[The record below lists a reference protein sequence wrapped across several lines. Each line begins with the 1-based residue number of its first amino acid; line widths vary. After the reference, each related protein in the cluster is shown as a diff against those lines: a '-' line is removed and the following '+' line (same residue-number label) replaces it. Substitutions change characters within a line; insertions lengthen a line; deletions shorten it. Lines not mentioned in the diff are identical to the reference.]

1 MRIDL
6 FLYIKLI
13 LAILLFSTTNLY
25 AEMQCDNRTYNHGDV
40 YDPDNLFYIEKNGNT
55 NTAFYDI
62 NLDPNGLINSE
73 KPIDV
78 YWKLLDED
86 GRRSEISFIE
96 RKLAFGL
103 SEIEEI
109 VPGKHYSVR
118 VASMDRNIEVKHYD
132 NCSWAEMVI
141 DGKVSKVER
150 VMLKIKK
157 SIPFVT
163 LVYMDMYGMDL
174 EKKEEIN
181 AERWYH
187 DEDIRY
193 KNKDK
198 PPL

>member
-1 MRIDL
+1 MRTDL
-6 FLYIKLI
+6 FLYLNIF
-13 LAILLFSTTNLY
+13 LAVFLFSTNLF
-25 AEMQCDNRTYNHGDV
+25 ADMQCDNRTYNNRDT
-40 YDPDNLFYIEKNGNT
+40 YDPSNLFYIEKNDNT

-62 NLDPNGLINSE
+62 NLDENGLIDSK
-73 KPIDV
+73 KPVDF
-78 YWKLLDED
+78 YWKLFDED
-86 GRRSEISFIE
+86 DRRSEMSFIE
-96 RKLAFGL
+96 RKLAFGI
-103 SEIEEI
+103 SEIKEI
-109 VPGKHYSVR
+109 DPGRHYSIR
-118 VASMDRNIEVKHYD
+118 VASMDRNIEVKYYD

-141 DGKVSKVER
+141 DGDISRVER

-163 LVYMDMYGMDL
+163 LVYMDMYGSDIKNMG
-174 EKKEEIN
+174 EIN

>member
-6 FLYIKLI
+6 FLYIKMI
-13 LAILLFSTTNLY
+13 LVVLLFSTNLY
-25 AEMQCDNRTYNHGDV
+25 AGMQCDNRTYNHRDT
-40 YDPDNLFYIEKNGNT
+40 YDPDNLFYIEKNGNA
-55 NTAFYDI
+55 NTVFYDI
-62 NLDPNGLINSE
+62 NLDVNGLINTE
-73 KPIDV
+73 KPVDV
-78 YWKLLDED
+78 YWKLFDED
-86 GRRSEISFIE
+86 DRRSEMSFIE

-103 SEIEEI
+103 SEVKEI
-109 VPGKHYSVR
+109 VPGRHYSIR
-118 VASMDRNIEVKHYD
+118 VASMDRNIEVKRYD

-141 DGKVSKVER
+141 DGDISKIER

-163 LVYMDMYGMDL
+163 LVYMDMYGMDIENK
-174 EKKEEIN
+174 EKLN

-193 KNKDK
+193 RNKDK